1 MTGREKIQA
10 AFSAEGTTHIPV
22 VIPYED
28 IYIRDHWE
36 QLTSAPWWHAFVP
49 DIEVQMSWR
58 KEVVE
63 STGCD
68 WFMLPQFC
76 SKSEREHVRLLERP
90 DGVFQLDLQTG
101 KERRLEKPRVSGWSA
116 SESVE
121 SYHPKHLPTSRGE
134 IDTLLPP
141 PTPFDLQ
148 GFRDSGRGDLAERML
163 IYFQDLFPICHVN
176 SPLWSCYG
184 IWGFEGM
191 MEMVLVD
198 SELVGYACER
208 HLEHSLRGIR
218 EAAALG
224 AAGIWIE
231 ECLTD
236 MISPRAFESL
246 SVPFVRRLVEE
257 IRGLGMKSIYYFC
270 GNPAGKLD
278 LLLSVGSDA
287 LAFEEGKKG
296 FGINIQE
303 IADYVKARC
312 VLLGNMDA
320 IAVLQDGST
329 DELQAEVRRQLS
341 VAKTNGGR
349 FIMSLGSP
357 VTPDTPV
364 EKVRLYCD
372 LVRETCHDLYD

>member
-1 MTGREKIQA
+1 MTGREKIEA
-10 AFSAEGTTHIPV
+10 AFSTEGTIRIPV

-49 DIEVQMSWR
+49 DIELQMAWR
-58 KEVVE
+58 KEVIE
-63 STGCD
+63 STRYE
-68 WFMLPQFC
+68 WFTLPQLC
-76 SKSEREHVRLLERP
+76 SKAEREHVRLLERP
-90 DGVFQLDLQTG
+90 DGVFQLDLKTG
-101 KERRLEKPRVSGWSA
+101 KEWRLEKPRVSGWSSA
-116 SESVE
+116 SIESC
-121 SYHPKHLPTSRGE
+121 HPKKLPATRDE
-134 IDTLLPP
+134 IDSMLPP
-141 PTPFDLQ
+141 ATPFDVQ
-148 GFRDSGRGDLAERML
+148 TFMDSGRCDLAKRML
-163 IYFQDLFPICHVN
+163 IDFQDLFPICHVN

-191 MEMVLVD
+191 MEMILVD
-198 SELVGYACER
+198 PELVSYACGR
-208 HLEHSLRGIR
+208 HLEYSLRGVR

-224 AAGIWIE
+224 AMGIWIE

-236 MISPRAFESL
+236 MISPGAFESL

-257 IRGLGMKSIYYFC
+257 IRRLGMKSIHYFC

-296 FGINIQE
+296 FDINIDE
-303 IADYVKARC
+303 IADYVNSRC
-312 VLLGNMDA
+312 VLLGNLDA
-320 IAVLQDGST
+320 IGVLQDGSS
-329 DELQAEVRRQLS
+329 DELRAEIRRQLLA
-341 VAKTNGGR
+341 AKINGGR

-372 LVRETCHDLYD
+372 LVRETCDELYG